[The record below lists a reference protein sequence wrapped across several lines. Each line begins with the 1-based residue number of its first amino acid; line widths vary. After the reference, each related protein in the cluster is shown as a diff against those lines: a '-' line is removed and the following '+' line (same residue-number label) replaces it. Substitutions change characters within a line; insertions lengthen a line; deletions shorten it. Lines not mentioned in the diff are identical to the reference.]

1 MISLFLGRK
10 NMKKHRFTK
19 ILTAILASASIFTT
33 FSANVKST
41 QSTVQAV
48 SAKSLP
54 KLNYSG
60 KDIVTVNGNKPSF
73 NKATKSKA
81 KGPWQK
87 YSNLDYLNRAHA
99 ANALLNSKLM
109 PRSQRE
115 PLYVNPTGWHNKRI
129 SSGWLYNRCHLI
141 GYQLTGQNNNLKN
154 LITGTRQLNDPDML
168 KYENRV
174 ADYIKASGNHYVRY
188 RVTPIWRGN
197 ELLARGVQMEAQ
209 SIGDN
214 SVHFNVYIFNVQ
226 SGVTLNYKDGT
237 SRVGKVTNTKT
248 NKKTVKASVKKA
260 KKQTIKKKRTI
271 KNKKGT
277 ISTAKYRVVGNK
289 NSKIYHVMNGQNY
302 HISKTNAVY
311 FPSEAAAKAAG
322 YRKSLR

>member
-1 MISLFLGRK
+1 M
-10 NMKKHRFTK
+10 NKHRFTHL
-19 ILTAILASASIFTT
+19 LTAILASASIFTFVT
-33 FSANVKST
+33 NAKPT

-48 SAKSLP
+48 SAKSLNT
-54 KLNYSG
+54 LNYSG

-73 NKATKSKA
+73 SKVTKSTSH
-81 KGPWQK
+81 GPWQK

-99 ANALLNSKLM
+99 ANALLNKKLM
-109 PRSQRE
+109 PRAERE

-168 KYENRV
+168 KYENKV
-174 ADYIKASGNHYVRY
+174 ADYIRSSNKHYIRY
-188 RVTPIWRGN
+188 RVTPIWRSN

-214 SVHFNVYIFNVQ
+214 SVHFNVFIFNVQ
-226 SGVTLNYKDGT
+226 PGVKLNYKTGT
-237 SRVGKVTNTKT
+237 SRVTGSTSTKEY
-248 NKKTVKASVKKA
+248 
-260 KKQTIKKKRTI
+260 KKRTVSHKTKRAKKARTRVI
-271 KNKKGT
+271 HHKKGT
-277 ISTAKYRVVGNK
+277 VSTAKYRVVGNK
-289 NSKIYHVMNGQNY
+289 RSKIYHVMSGENY
-302 HISKTNAVY
+302 HISSSNAVY
-311 FPSEAAAKAAG
+311 FPSEAAARAKG

>member
-1 MISLFLGRK
+1 M
-10 NMKKHRFTK
+10 NKHKFTR
-19 ILTAILASASIFTT
+19 ILTAVLASASMFA
-33 FSANVKST
+33 FGANVKPT

-48 SAKSLP
+48 STKSLT

-60 KDIVTVNGNKPSF
+60 KDIVTVSGNKPSF
-73 NKATKSKA
+73 SKSTKSKSH
-81 KGPWQK
+81 GPWQK

-99 ANALLNSKLM
+99 ANALLNKKLM
-109 PRSQRE
+109 PRAERE

-168 KYENRV
+168 KYEDKV
-174 ADYIKASGNHYVRY
+174 ADYIKSSGKHYIRY

-197 ELLARGVQMEAQ
+197 ELLARGVQMEGQ

-214 SVHFNVYIFNVQ
+214 SVHFNVFIFNVQ
-226 SGVTLNYKDGT
+226 PGVNLNYKTGT
-237 SRVGKVTNTKT
+237 SRVTGSTATYKNH
-248 NKKTVKASVKKA
+248 KKSKYIAVKSKPRKRAH
-260 KKQTIKKKRTI
+260 IKKVRVI
-271 KNKKGT
+271 HHKKGT
-277 ISTAKYRVVGNK
+277 VSTAKHRVVGNK
-289 NSKIYHVMNGQNY
+289 RSKIYHIVNGANY
-302 HISKTNAVY
+302 HISSSNAVY
-311 FPSEAAAKAAG
+311 FPSEAAARAAG